1 MPGGGTLRVL
11 TLNIWNLDG
20 DWRARRQAIVAVL
33 QRWEPDL
40 VCLQEVVET
49 EQGNQA
55 EWLAAQLGSWAVA
68 FASVKHHSGLARFG
82 NAVLSRWPIDATES
96 CLLPRE
102 EDDQEVQRVVAH
114 ARTNGIDVFST
125 HLAWQLHD
133 ADLRER
139 QVQAL
144 VRFVDERRDPNAT
157 VGPIIAGDFNAE
169 PDSTAVRFLT
179 GLTALDGVSTY
190 FQDAWRLAGDGGP
203 GLTWSGANA
212 HAAKEHEPDRRIDY
226 IFSGVHLDTG
236 AGRPL
241 ECHVVANEPVDGV
254 WPSDH
259 FGAFA
264 VLQGL
269 PEE

>member
-1 MPGGGTLRVL
+1 MLRVL
-11 TLNIWNLDG
+11 TLNIWNVDG

-33 QRWEPDL
+33 RQWEPDV
-40 VCLQEVVET
+40 VCLQEVVES

-55 EWLAAQLGSWAVA
+55 KWLATELGGWHVA
-68 FASVKHHSGLARFG
+68 FASVKHHLGPARFG
-82 NAVLSRWPIDATES
+82 NAVISRWPIDVSSSAD
-96 CLLPRE
+96 LPHE
-102 EDDQEVQRVVAH
+102 PDEAEVQRVVAH
-114 ARTNGIDVFST
+114 ARTNGVDLFST

-144 VRFVDERRDPNAT
+144 VEFVEAHTQANAS

-169 PDSTAVRFLT
+169 PDSTAIRYLT
-179 GLTALDGVSTY
+179 GLTSLGGRSTY
-190 FQDAWRLAGDGGP
+190 FQDAWRLAGDGGS
-203 GLTWSGANA
+203 GLTWSRANA

-241 ECHVVANEPVDGV
+241 ECHVVADEPVDGV
-254 WPSDH
+254 WPTDH
-259 FGAFA
+259 FGVFA
-264 VLQGL
+264 VLA
-269 PEE
+269 

>member
-1 MPGGGTLRVL
+1 VLRVL

-20 DWRARRQAIVAVL
+20 DWRARRQAILAVL
-33 QRWEPDL
+33 RRWEPDV
-40 VCLQEVVET
+40 VCLQEVVES

-55 EWLAAQLGSWAVA
+55 EWLAAQLGDWNVA
-68 FASVKHHSGLARFG
+68 FAAVQHHLGPARFG
-82 NAVLSRWPIDATES
+82 NAVLSRWTIDTQSSAH
-96 CLLPRE
+96 LPHE
-102 EDDQEVQRVVAH
+102 ADDAEVQRVVVH
-114 ARTNGIDVFST
+114 ARTSGVDVFST

-144 VRFVDERRDPNAT
+144 VEFVDANTQSGAPS
-157 VGPIIAGDFNAE
+157 GPVIAGDFNAE
-169 PDSTAVRFLT
+169 PDSTAIRYLT
-179 GLTALDGVSTY
+179 GLTSLGGKSTY

-203 GLTWSGANA
+203 GLTWSRANA
-212 HAAKEHEPDRRIDY
+212 HAAREHEPDRRLDY

-241 ECHVVANEPVDGV
+241 ECHLVADQPVDGV

-259 FGAFA
+259 FGVLA
-264 VLQGL
+264 VLA
-269 PEE
+269 